1 MREWIKKYLGLIGF
15 GIWLTCTLLFVLD
28 EFILKKIFIF
38 NEELLFIGFLIM
50 GGAQTIQDILNE
62 KYFTKYSEKIKNA
75 LIVFIITVTIGFSY
89 LIIF

>member
-1 MREWIKKYLGLIGF
+1 MREWFKKNLGLLGF
-15 GIWLTCTLLFVLD
+15 GVWMFGTLFFVIA
-28 EFILKKIFIF
+28 EFILKISLDSSI
-38 NEELLFIGFLIM
+38 LMMGFVIM
-50 GGAQTIQDILNE
+50 GATTTIHDILNE